1 MYDLYEVRRIKD
13 RFAVVH
19 IRTGYQVE
27 RNIRYVEYA
36 RELCRRYNQCI

>member
-1 MYDLYEVRRIKD
+1 MYDLYEVRRINN